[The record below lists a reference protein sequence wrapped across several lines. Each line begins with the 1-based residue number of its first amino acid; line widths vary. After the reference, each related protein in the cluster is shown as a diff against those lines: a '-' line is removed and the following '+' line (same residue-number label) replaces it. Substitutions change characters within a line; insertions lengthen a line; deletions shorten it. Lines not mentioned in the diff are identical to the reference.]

1 MFDPLPDLPD
11 DTLIEM
17 VRLPTIVRNALISAG
32 LKTIGDIRTTTD
44 RELLGMRRLG
54 KGTVT
59 SLRRTLGGNPSDP
72 LYKAQACG
80 LTPRD

>member
-32 LKTIGDIRTTTD
+32 LKTIGEIRTTTD

-54 KGTVT
+54 K
-59 SLRRTLGGNPSDP
+59 
-72 LYKAQACG
+72 K
-80 LTPRD
+80 